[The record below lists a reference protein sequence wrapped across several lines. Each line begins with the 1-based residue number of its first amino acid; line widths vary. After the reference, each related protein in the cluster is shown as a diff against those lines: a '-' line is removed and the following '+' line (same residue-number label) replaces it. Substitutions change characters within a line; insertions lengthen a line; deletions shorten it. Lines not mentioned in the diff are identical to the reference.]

1 MPGSWRGS
9 RGHAAL
15 NLHGGGAHTFEAV
28 AHLSLTVTDPDRSAE
43 FYHRVLGTETV
54 MSTVDDVGPVTLV
67 ASPSLMIGLRRHTGT
82 AQKDTFDPTRI
93 WLDHVAF
100 QVASRDELEA
110 WRGDLVTQG
119 VTVSEIV
126 ESPFGLH
133 LNLTDPDTLHWSC
146 SCPAK
151 RDGAATMSRCRTR
164 HSHHLGQRS

>member
-1 MPGSWRGS
+1 MEVVRMP
-9 RGHAAL
+9 
-15 NLHGGGAHTFEAV
+15 TFEAV

-93 WLDHVAF
+93 GLDHVAF

-110 WRGDLVTQG
+110 WRENLVTQG

-133 LNLTDPDTLHWSC
+133 LNLKDPDNIALELFVPSQ
-146 SCPAK
+146 A
-151 RDGAATMSRCRTR
+151 
-164 HSHHLGQRS
+164 